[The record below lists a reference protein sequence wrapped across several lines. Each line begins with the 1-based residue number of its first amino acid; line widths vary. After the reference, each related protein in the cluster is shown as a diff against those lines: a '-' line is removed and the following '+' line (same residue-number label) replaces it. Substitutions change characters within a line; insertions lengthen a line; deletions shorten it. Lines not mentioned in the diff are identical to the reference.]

1 MSPDGGRL
9 AWRDGELVSQDVL
22 DVSASS
28 ACFRY
33 GASVFDA
40 ARVVVDDGF
49 AHVVALDLHLSRLRA
64 SAAAVGLELGF
75 TDAELRKASHAVL
88 RGVTSACTRTWGLR
102 IFVFAVGETFHSS
115 RSSTVIFALPLDDYG
130 PDRPVRLRF
139 ADLTRAAAGDVPR
152 WVKTP
157 SAYLLGR
164 IATSAARTAGFDD
177 VLYRNEHG
185 RVTESSRASLLV
197 LHNDEIQ
204 VPPVAEG
211 VLDGVTRRV
220 VRRLAEQDGIGW
232 SEQPVTDD
240 DMARARGFLL
250 TSSSLGVAS
259 VGVIEDRRCSETDLG
274 RHLRDGYQSLYRDV
288 AARDLVSVVQPM
300 EVVT

>member
-1 MSPDGGRL
+1 MNPGAGGL
-9 AWRDGELVSQDVL
+9 AWRDGELVYGEQL
-22 DVSASS
+22 DVSVSS

-40 ARVVVDDGF
+40 ARVVVEDGF

-88 RGVTSACTRTWGLR
+88 RGVVSGSTRTWGLR

-130 PDRPVRLRF
+130 PDRPMRLKF

-157 SAYLLGR
+157 SGYLLGR
-164 IATSAARTAGFDD
+164 IATSAARAEGFDD

-197 LHNDEIQ
+197 LHDDEIQ

-240 DMARARGFLL
+240 DVARARGLLL
-250 TSSSLGVAS
+250 TSSSLGVAP
-259 VGVIEDRRCSETDLG
+259 VGVLDDRHLGETDLG
-274 RHLRDGYQSLYRDV
+274 RHLRGGYQSLCRDA
-288 AARDLVSVVQPM
+288 AARDLVSVVQPV
-300 EVVT
+300 EVMT